1 MVVGGKRPA
10 LFSLHGSSP
19 HQRKRW
25 GAQASKGYVVLEA
38 GHLIDGDSFLVMLA
52 SLLRSAHHGTLGPF
66 FENLRQEYQE
76 RRKFVNIFQ
85 RKLVAPFVR
94 RVCTITWVGGSYTR
108 VPPSKCIEVAEFN
121 FVTTTEI

>member
-1 MVVGGKRPA
+1 MEALRTSAKGGVHR
-10 LFSLHGSSP
+10 L
-19 HQRKRW
+19 Q
-25 GAQASKGYVVLEA
+25 KGTLYEA

-94 RVCTITWVGGSYTR
+94 RVCTITWVGGSYTHTCS
-108 VPPSKCIEVAEFN
+108 PIEVH
-121 FVTTTEI
+121 